1 MDGADVVGEGD
12 GMDVGGADGG
22 VNTIGDTVVGLDVVD
37 TDVGDAEGLAEG
49 LAVVGAS
56 VMAVILIVVGLLLL
70 SAGRHALPFSE
81 IRTVA

>member
-37 TDVGDAEGLAEG
+37 TDVGDAEGLA
-49 LAVVGAS
+49 VVGAS
-56 VMAVILIVVGLLLL
+56 VMAVILIVVGWIL